1 MTIQENPMAKPS
13 AAARCFGRY
22 VTRLAILRMDTQ
34 CFLCVR
40 RNAAINDSATQPQW
54 WPGAKQE
61 WTLPDVGRDGRCALR
76 VLPVVLLAG
85 HEGDAR

>member
-1 MTIQENPMAKPS
+1 MTGQENPTAKPS
-13 AAARCFGRY
+13 AAAR
-22 VTRLAILRMDTQ
+22 

-40 RNAAINDSATQPQW
+40 RNAAINDIATQPQW